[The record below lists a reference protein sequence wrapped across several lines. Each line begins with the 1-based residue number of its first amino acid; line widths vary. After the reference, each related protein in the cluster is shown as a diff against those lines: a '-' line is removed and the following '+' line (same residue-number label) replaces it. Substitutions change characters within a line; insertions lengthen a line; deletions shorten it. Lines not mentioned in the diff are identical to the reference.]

1 MELFRVLYTR
11 IRRNCE
17 GVDMTHMGKVLNEEL
32 LMEKDFEEKEESFS
46 GSDVWTM
53 LTRQG

>member
-1 MELFRVLYTR
+1 
-11 IRRNCE
+11 
-17 GVDMTHMGKVLNEEL
+17 MTHMGKVLNEEL